1 MKSSISI
8 MMAIVVCASSS
19 SMLVKAQNLK
29 PTIGHSATLVDAT
42 VFIQGGSGADG
53 NPSNAAY
60 SLRLGQNG
68 SYKGSTLLDIT
79 QLAGFSTRGFH
90 SSVETLQGLMINCGG
105 FDAAG
110 ATAHKMSCD
119 IFNPIKYT
127 STKMDMTVPAVSSRG
142 GMAVAVGGES
152 TTMAY
157 YIGGSLTPATGA
169 AGGFSNEMNM
179 LTLSSGLGWRS
190 GTPMPVATRYHTATW
205 VESIKSMV
213 ILGGQIE
220 AGTAVAMNAASTF
233 SGNTWTTRPITG
245 DAVSARFGHSAV
257 EDENGNIYIYGGQTA
272 TGTVPLSD
280 IYLLNTT
287 GAAWTWKKLNVTAEP
302 RAFHASVLLKDN
314 SILHTFGQAGAGPDS
329 AVNTFSL
336 FDTLTGTWTAA
347 APPGA
352 VVATESPIKGTGISN
367 NPNNPNFQHPGNDPS
382 GGEKGKSGKGGVIG
396 GAVGGIAAV
405 LLLVAGFIFYR
416 KRQARRHS
424 NGSVAAGP
432 YSKHSASASGQI
444 GSAGRSS
451 LHLEEGGDKSKL
463 GRSFTIRQPAPAYVD
478 GNSVQDLK
486 HVRPY
491 DDNNGYNNKYNDRF
505 AGGYGGEP
513 AVIEYELTDT
523 SGHRY
528 EPGSVAERKR
538 YVEEQQR
545 QLMNGFESVYPDQPL
560 PFYHQQ
566 YQTSNNNNN
575 NNNNSQR
582 SNNNSN
588 QQQQDD
594 FYGSPT
600 LTVASLPRGEA
611 AKLGG
616 RSPSQSRR
624 NRSQSRS
631 EQGANTA
638 GSYTAQ
644 SPSARAQQA
653 QRPYDQYPDH
663 SEYFN
668 NKF

>member
-8 MMAIVVCASSS
+8 MMAIAVCASSS
-19 SMLVKAQNLK
+19 SMLVNAQNPK
-29 PTIGHSATLVDAT
+29 PTAGHSATLLDGT
-42 VFIQGGSGADG
+42 VFIQGGLGADG
-53 NPSNAAY
+53 RPSNAAY

-68 SYKGSTLLDIT
+68 AYKGSTLLDIT

-90 SSVETLQGLMINCGG
+90 SSVQSLEGLMINCGG

-142 GMAVAVGGES
+142 GMAVAIGGE
-152 TTMAY
+152 TTAMAY
-157 YIGGSLTPATGA
+157 YIGGSLTSETGD

-179 LTLSSGLGWRS
+179 LTLASGLKWRS
-190 GTPMPVATRYHTATW
+190 GTPMPIATRYHTATW
-205 VESIKSMV
+205 VESIKTMV
-213 ILGGQIE
+213 ILGGQVA
-220 AGTAVAMNAASTF
+220 AGTAVAMNVASTF
-233 SGNTWTTRPITG
+233 TGNSWSTRPITG

-272 TGTVPLSD
+272 IGAVPLND
-280 IYLLNTT
+280 IYLLNTAGT
-287 GAAWTWKKLNVTAEP
+287 TWTWKKINVPTAEP
-302 RAFHASVLLKDN
+302 RAFHASVLLNDS
-314 SILHTFGQAGAGPDS
+314 SILHIFGQAGAGPES
-329 AVNTFSL
+329 AVDTFSL
-336 FDTLTGTWTAA
+336 FDTLANTWTAA
-347 APPGA
+347 TARSDA
-352 VVATESPIKGTGISN
+352 VVAKESPIKDTGISN

-382 GGEKGKSGKGGVIG
+382 GGEEGKSGKGGVIG

-416 KRQARRHS
+416 KRQAHRHN
-424 NGSVAAGP
+424 NGSVASGP

-463 GRSFTIRQPAPAYVD
+463 GRSFTIRQPAPAYID
-478 GNSVQDLK
+478 DNSVQDLK

-491 DDNNGYNNKYNDRF
+491 DDNNGYNNKYNDRS
-505 AGGYGGEP
+505 AGGYDGEP

-545 QLMNGFESVYPDQPL
+545 QLMSGFESVYPDQPL
-560 PFYHQQ
+560 PFHHQQ
-566 YQTSNNNNN
+566 YQTSNNNN
-575 NNNNSQR
+575 SQR
-582 SNNNSN
+582 SNNNNN
-588 QQQQDD
+588 QPQQDD

-600 LTVASLPRGEA
+600 LTAASSPRGEA

-631 EQGANTA
+631 EQGANAA
-638 GSYTAQ
+638 GGYTAQ
-644 SPSARAQQA
+644 SPSTRAQQA